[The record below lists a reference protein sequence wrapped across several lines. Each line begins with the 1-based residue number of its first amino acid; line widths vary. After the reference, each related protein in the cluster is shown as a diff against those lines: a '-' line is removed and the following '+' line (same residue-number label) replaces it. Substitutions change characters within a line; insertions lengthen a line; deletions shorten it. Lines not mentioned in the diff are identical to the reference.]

1 MTLTIWG
8 QASWACASFANRAQ
22 KVAGS
27 CELSKCWC
35 CFFILREFWAYWLRI
50 LQSSSQQSV
59 RKPRY
64 RADGYESS
72 STMDATEILKLLG
85 IIICFIAVIVGT
97 AKVLK
102 LYSSFG
108 DPVLKKLTRLVIVIS
123 AIPCVLRL
131 IALAIS
137 LIAGKYITLWFLT
150 PKWFWGY

>member
-1 MTLTIWG
+1 MSLCLFCKYGAEGRRQLWD
-8 QASWACASFANRAQ
+8 FE
-22 KVAGS
+22 V
-27 CELSKCWC
+27 LVL
-35 CFFILREFWAYWLRI
+35 FFILREFWAYWLRI
-50 LQSSSQQSV
+50 LQPSSLQSV

-85 IIICFIAVIVGT
+85 IVICFIAVIVGT

-123 AIPCVLRL
+123 AIPCMLRL

-137 LIAGKYITLWFLT
+137 LIAGKYTTLWFLT
-150 PKWFWGY
+150 PNWFLGLLAKGNLRL